1 MLTLDYAARAKT
13 IRNRAPSLLS
23 EFDLQAE
30 SSSSATIM
38 AAQKR
43 LLAERERHIRGLQ
56 QQQRELSAKLAS
68 MQSLEIA
75 AAEEHEAQR
84 AHGGAMSKLNAAF
97 ERAQKSRN
105 LYLGQQSRR
114 QSWARA

>member
-23 EFDLQAE
+23 KFELEAGPG

-43 LLAERERHIRGLQ
+43 QLAERERHIRALQ

-84 AHGGAMSKLNAAF
+84 ARTEEQMS
-97 ERAQKSRN
+97 S
-105 LYLGQQSRR
+105 
-114 QSWARA
+114 